1 MQRPTE
7 REFLQAVLRDLAD
20 LPPDLA
26 GRLVEALDVRAEDR
40 AEALRRLFEE
50 AGRG

>member
-20 LPPDLA
+20 LPPELA
-26 GRLVEALDVRAEDR
+26 QRLVEALEVKGEDR
-40 AEALRRLFEE
+40 APALLRIFEE
-50 AGRG
+50 AARG